1 MSTNLKTK
9 IFVAGHRGMVG
20 SAILRQLKQL
30 GYSDLKTRTHEELDL
45 INQEATE
52 KFFES
57 ERPDQVYLA
66 AAMVGGIMA
75 NNTYPADFIYRN
87 LMIQANVIHQ
97 SWRFGVKKLLFIAS
111 SCAYPCSTDQPIKEQ
126 ALLSGKL
133 ELTSEPFAV
142 AKIAGIKMCESYNRQ
157 YRVSHGIDF
166 RSVVPPTL
174 YGPGDNYNLEN
185 SHVIPALIRKF
196 HEAKINK
203 SSSVSIWG
211 SGKPLREFMYVDDMA
226 KLVVSIMNLSAETFN
241 AQTKPQ
247 LGQLNIGC
255 GTDISIADLAKI
267 ISRIIGFNG
276 QIKFDQGKPD
286 GVHKKLL
293 DSRRLREICK
303 FDLRNLDVGIKNSYK
318 DFLSSEAASSTKC
331 NFG

>member
-30 GYSDLKTRTHEELDL
+30 GYSDLITRTHEELDL

-66 AAMVGGIMA
+66 AAMVGGILA

-97 SWRFGVKKLLFIAS
+97 SWRFGVKKLLFIGS

-126 ALLSGKL
+126 ALLNGKL
-133 ELTSEPFAV
+133 EITSEPYSV

-157 YRVSHGIDF
+157 YITSHGIDY
-166 RSVVPPTL
+166 RCVVPATL

-196 HEAKINK
+196 HEAKIK
-203 SSSVSIWG
+203 YIPSVSIWG
-211 SGKPLREFMYVDDMA
+211 TGEAMREFLYVEDMA
-226 KLVVSIMNLSAETFN
+226 KVSISIMNLNAETYTT
-241 AQTKPQ
+241 QTQPQ
-247 LGQLNIGC
+247 CSQINLGTGEEITIAYLAKKIARVVGYV
-255 GTDISIADLAKI
+255 GEITFDIS
-267 ISRIIGFNG
+267 
-276 QIKFDQGKPD
+276 KPD
-286 GVHKKLL
+286 GAKRKILDTENLKK
-293 DSRRLREICK
+293 ICK
-303 FDLRNLDVGIKNSYK
+303 FDPIALEHGLRLTYK
-318 DFLSSEAASSTKC
+318 DFLIRQ
-331 NFG
+331 G

>member
-1 MSTNLKTK
+1 MSTNLNTK

-30 GYSDLKTRTHEELDL
+30 GYSNLITRTHEELDL

-66 AAMVGGIMA
+66 AAMVGGILA

-97 SWRFGVKKLLFIAS
+97 SWRFGVKKLLFIGS

-126 ALLSGKL
+126 ALLNGKL
-133 ELTSEPFAV
+133 EITSEPYSV

-157 YRVSHGIDF
+157 YGVTQGIDY
-166 RSVVPPTL
+166 RSVIPATL

-196 HEAKINK
+196 HEAKIK
-203 SSSVSIWG
+203 KLPSVTIWG
-211 SGKPLREFMYVDDMA
+211 SGNPKREFLYVDDMSQA
-226 KLVVSIMNLSAETFN
+226 SIFIMNLSREIYCK
-241 AQTKPQ
+241 QTHQ
-247 LGQLNIGC
+247 QCSHLNIGV
-255 GTDISIADLAKI
+255 GFDISIFELARKI
-267 ISRIIGFNG
+267 SKIVNFVGE
-276 QIKFDQGKPD
+276 IKFDRSKPD
-286 GVHKKLL
+286 GAIRKLL
-293 DSRRLREICK
+293 DNDRLSQIYSPKLMNIDSGIEIA
-303 FDLRNLDVGIKNSYK
+303 YK
-318 DFLSSEAASSTKC
+318 DFLL
-331 NFG
+331 NYG